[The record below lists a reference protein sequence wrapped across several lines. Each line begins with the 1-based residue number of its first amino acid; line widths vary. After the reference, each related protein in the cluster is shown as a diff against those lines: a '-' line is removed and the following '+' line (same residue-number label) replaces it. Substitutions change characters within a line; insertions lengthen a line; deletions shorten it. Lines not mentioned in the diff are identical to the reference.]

1 MGEEVK
7 TVLEV
12 KSAVSMHVD
21 ERTGRHYSY
30 NEATGHTQW
39 LSDDD
44 DEREATHENVQVG
57 ESTQQTKHLF
67 RKFVD
72 DEDGVY
78 YENVETGEV
87 VWDLPMKEGEV
98 EEEEYFYLSILFD
111 NKKKNS
117 YSSEEELIL
126 PT

>member
-1 MGEEVK
+1 
-7 TVLEV
+7 
-12 KSAVSMHVD
+12 MHVD

-87 VWDLPMKEGEV
+87 VWDMPDDGEFAD
-98 EEEEYFYLSILFD
+98 ED
-111 NKKKNS
+111 
-117 YSSEEELIL
+117 
-126 PT
+126 